1 MQRRKETEKY
11 FSKLMQLGIYSPIQA
26 LYYFP
31 KRTQYINIKPFSL
44 DLTEGYFRGIVQ
56 GTPRI
61 VRYRKVP
68 FVQFKFMTNNQ
79 LISII
84 AFNQTYLAKVL
95 QSDMSVVVHIKK
107 STRNWVASKVFYRE
121 SPIQHESEYTLL
133 KGMRQAKFR
142 DYLRKCLVEVRITD
156 FLPEVL
162 HRKYQLIER
171 KRAFMRMHFPQNA
184 TEKEEAIRY
193 FKYEEAFLFYL
204 QLMLRK
210 QEIQQVVGKN
220 KAIKHEDVARFTTQL
235 PFKFTTAQQNVIQEI
250 ITDLNS
256 NHLMHRLL
264 QGDVGSGK
272 TIVALL
278 AAYVQ
283 ICRGY
288 QVVLLAPTTI
298 LAEQHLLEAQKYLMT
313 LGVRISFLRS
323 QMKKRERDQLLV
335 DLKNGAIQ
343 LLIGTH
349 ALLEDDITFHN
360 LGMGIIDEQQ
370 RFGVEQRKQLRG
382 KGQLVDMLYMS
393 ATPIPRTLAISL
405 FGDLSVSTIDELP
418 AGRAK
423 IATKIVRKR
432 DWLQVVENIKETI
445 GRGEQVY
452 IVCPLIEASELVDLG
467 NLLHVYE
474 MVKKDLPADV
484 CVGMLHGKQKNEEK
498 QSTIADFTNEKIQ
511 VLVSTTVVEVGVHVD
526 KATLMVIYDAQ
537 QFGLSQLH
545 QLRGRVGRSSRAA
558 RCLLISD
565 QQNQRLELLTRSQDG
580 FFLAQQDLILR
591 GPGDFFGSKQSGLPS
606 FKLVNLLEDVKLLEA
621 AKADAYETIKRL
633 ATLIGDERKQFAK
646 IEEYIAL
653 RKKDITDFID

>member
-1 MQRRKETEKY
+1 MQRKKETEKY

-31 KRTQYINIKPFSL
+31 KRIEYINIKPFSPE
-44 DLTEGYFRGIVQ
+44 LTEGYFRGIVQ
-56 GTPRI
+56 GASRI

-79 LISII
+79 LISVI

-95 QSDMSVVVHIKK
+95 EPEMSIVIHAKK
-107 STRNWVASKVFYRE
+107 SSRNWIASKVFYRKT
-121 SPIQHESEYTLL
+121 PIQHESEYALL

-142 DYLRKCLVEVRITD
+142 DYLRKCLVEVKIHD
-156 FLPEVL
+156 FLPEAL

-171 KRAFMRMHFPQNA
+171 KRAFTRMHFPQNE
-184 TEKEEAIRY
+184 TEKAEAIRY

-204 QLMLRK
+204 QLLVRQ

-220 KAIKHEDVARFTTQL
+220 KAIKQEAVDRFTSQL
-235 PFKFTTAQQNVIQEI
+235 PFVLTAAQTRVIDEVLA
-250 ITDLNS
+250 DFNS
-256 NHLMHRLL
+256 EKLMHRLL

-272 TIVALL
+272 TIIALL

-283 ICRGY
+283 IAQGY
-288 QVVLLAPTTI
+288 QVVFLAPTTI
-298 LAEQHLLEAQKYLMT
+298 LAEQHLYEAQKYVT
-313 LGVRISFLRS
+313 PLGVRVGFLRS
-323 QMKKRERDQLLV
+323 QMKKREREQLIE
-335 DLKNGAIQ
+335 DLRTGAIQ

-349 ALLEDDITFHN
+349 ALLEDDIVFQN
-360 LGMGIIDEQQ
+360 LGFGIIDEQQ
-370 RFGVEQRKQLRG
+370 RFGVEQRKLLRA
-382 KGQLVDMLYMS
+382 KGALVDMLYMS

-418 AGRAK
+418 AGRVK
-423 IATKIVRKR
+423 IATSIVRKR
-432 DWLQVVENIKETI
+432 EWTRVIAKIEETI

-452 IVCPLIEASELVDLG
+452 IVCPLIEASETLDLG

-474 MVKKDLPADV
+474 KVKRDLPPDIL
-484 CVGMLHGKQKNEEK
+484 VGMLHGKQKNEEK

-558 RCLLISD
+558 QCVLISD
-565 QQNQRLELLTRSQDG
+565 QQNKRLELLTRSQDG
-580 FFLAQQDLILR
+580 FFLAQQDLVLR

-621 AKADAYETIKRL
+621 AKADAYETISRL
-633 ATLIGDERKQFAK
+633 STLIGDERKQYAK